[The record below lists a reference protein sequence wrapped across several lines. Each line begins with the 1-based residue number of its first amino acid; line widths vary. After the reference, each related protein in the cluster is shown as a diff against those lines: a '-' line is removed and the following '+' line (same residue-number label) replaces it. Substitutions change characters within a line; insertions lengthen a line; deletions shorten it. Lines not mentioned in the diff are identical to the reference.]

1 MTPARSLAASVVAL
15 GFTGALSAPLPAFA
29 APAPC
34 ERAESYAAQSG
45 AELLRI
51 EKLAVQVPDVRYKK
65 SKPKTESGQDTGA
78 AARVLGAVDD
88 PIADPEDSDTISEG
102 IGMLGTAV
110 LGSLTPRPKAKMATG
125 GEADV
130 VTPADEVTG
139 RLGEAA
145 DRGGSLVNGLTA
157 ASGQA
162 SAVSGR
168 SGAGGSN
175 SAVSGASGA
184 SDVSGGSG
192 ASAVSGGGGAGGA
205 MKGAVAESRV
215 NAAGVVAARNPGSA
229 TADEDDS
236 GDANGSGAG
245 SGAKSSG
252 GNRSG
257 GNGAGG
263 NGAGGN
269 GAGGNGDGGNGDG
282 GNGDG
287 GADAGDGSDGGADAG
302 GDGVGGAGDEGAA
315 GNDGTARDGSGKSGD
330 GRNKSG
336 DDGDSGVGSTS
347 DDADGG
353 ADSAGANGAGEG
365 VAAESGKTATLSD
378 VGVGE
383 TRTAMIAE
391 AKVSA
396 AAYGRLLDGQAKGG
410 SELSKPL
417 LQKAPPTNP
426 EAARRATS
434 AGKVGP
440 LKLGSGQ
447 MTAHA
452 QWEAGMACGRAV
464 GETTRSAAGIVSLR
478 LLDGLVGVPEK
489 LESESTTALERSGEA
504 ARSVASSTV
513 KAGRIE
519 LADGRVRVRVLRAP
533 ALTTSMSAAEG
544 GKVDYR
550 PALVEVSGDGIATK
564 RLEAAGDHADI
575 TLTPQ
580 RHATESVPL
589 SRLSGL
595 TSLGQGG
602 RLPVPAVPGL
612 PPVAAAPGL
621 PPVTAAP
628 KTESGTTTG
637 TRLRVSLG
645 DVRHATKGTAIA
657 ARATAIKVS
666 LVQTTGTKGRGK
678 SGYGPQG
685 RTTLDMAFGL
695 LESAAVAPPAGPP
708 AGAGAGGAGGGLP
721 VTGPRLDRLAL
732 AGGTLLVAGIAA
744 VAVTMRRRRSRS

>member
-51 EKLAVQVPDVRYKK
+51 EKLAVQVPEVRYK
-65 SKPKTESGQDTGA
+65 KPKTESARDTGA

-88 PIADPEDSDTISEG
+88 PIADPEDSDTLSEG

-110 LGSLTPRPKAKMATG
+110 LGSLTPRPKVKAGTD

-130 VTPADEVTG
+130 VTPANEVTG

-145 DRGGSLVNGLTA
+145 EHGGSLVDGLTA
-157 ASGQA
+157 AG
-162 SAVSGR
+162 SA
-168 SGAGGSN
+168 
-175 SAVSGASGA
+175 
-184 SDVSGGSG
+184 
-192 ASAVSGGGGAGGA
+192 SGGGGAGGPVQGEITKSRGMA
-205 MKGAVAESRV
+205 AARDPGLGDAASGSASGSGVKGSGDADGGDADGGDEDGLGANGAGRNAGDGDVGGSGANGAGDDNDGVAGDSDGVAVGAGEDGAKKDESGDEGDAGSNSGSSDGDEARKGAVAER
-215 NAAGVVAARNPGSA
+215 
-229 TADEDDS
+229 
-236 GDANGSGAG
+236 
-245 SGAKSSG
+245 
-252 GNRSG
+252 
-257 GNGAGG
+257 
-263 NGAGGN
+263 
-269 GAGGNGDGGNGDG
+269 
-282 GNGDG
+282 
-287 GADAGDGSDGGADAG
+287 
-302 GDGVGGAGDEGAA
+302 
-315 GNDGTARDGSGKSGD
+315 
-330 GRNKSG
+330 
-336 DDGDSGVGSTS
+336 
-347 DDADGG
+347 
-353 ADSAGANGAGEG
+353 
-365 VAAESGKTATLSD
+365 GKTATLSD

-391 AKVSA
+391 AKVSS
-396 AAYGRLLDGQAKGG
+396 AAYGRLLDGQAQGSGG
-410 SELSKPL
+410 LSKPL

-434 AGKVGP
+434 AGKAGP
-440 LKLGSGQ
+440 LKLGAGQ
-447 MTAHA
+447 MKAHA
-452 QWEAGMACGRAV
+452 RWEAGMACGRAV
-464 GETTRSAAGIVSLR
+464 GETTRSEAGVTSLR
-478 LLDGLVGVPEK
+478 LLDGLVRVPEK
-489 LESESTTALERSGEA
+489 LSSESTTALEPSGDA

-519 LADGRVRVRVLRAP
+519 LAGGKVLVRVLRPP

-544 GKVDYR
+544 GKVVYR

-564 RLEAAGDHADI
+564 RLEAPGDHADI

-589 SRLSGL
+589 SRLSDL
-595 TSLGQGG
+595 TALGKGG

-621 PPVTAAP
+621 PPMTAPKGGATAP
-628 KTESGTTTG
+628 KTETESGTNVG

-657 ARATAIKVS
+657 ARATAVKVS
-666 LVQTTGTKGRGK
+666 LVQATAAKHGTKDRGK
-678 SGYGPQG
+678 PGYGPQV
-685 RTTLDMAFGL
+685 RTTLDMAFGV
-695 LESAAVAPPAGPP
+695 LESAAVSPSAGQP

-721 VTGPRLDRLAL
+721 VTGPRLDRLAM

-744 VAVTMRRRRSRS
+744 VAVTMRRRRSRH